1 VLQALTQMKAQLHA
15 LPVLL
20 VKVVIQETLMALLPA
35 LLVTIPIW
43 EMLSATH
50 ALLDICVLILM
61 VVE

>member
-1 VLQALTQMKAQLHA
+1 MKAQLHA